1 MTTHAHVSLG
11 TVLRTGAAVVVLWAI
26 SFALSYVPL
35 GVLSLP
41 IALVVAVMKAVLV
54 ALFFMELVRA
64 TVSIKMT
71 VLAACALTLTLIG
84 FMVADI
90 ATRDTPVLVPP
101 SR

>member
-1 MTTHAHVSLG
+1 MTTHAHVSLR

-26 SFALSYVPL
+26 SFAVSYVPL

-41 IALVVAVMKAVLV
+41 IALAVALMKAVLV

-64 TVSIKMT
+64 TLSIKMT
-71 VLAACALTLTLIG
+71 MFVACALTLTLVG

-90 ATRDTPVLVPP
+90 ATRDTPALVPR

>member
-26 SFALSYVPL
+26 SFGLSYASL

-41 IALVVAVMKAVLV
+41 IALAVAVMKAVLV

-64 TVSIKMT
+64 SLSIKMT
-71 VLAACALTLTLIG
+71 VAAACAMTLTLVG
-84 FMVADI
+84 FMVADVV
-90 ATRDTPVLVPP
+90 TRDTPALVVPP
-101 SR
+101 R